1 MLLNKKSKCSSL
13 AQIVFGISRN
23 KKKGGLTSFC
33 SAFFRIQL
41 LLQSKNMN
49 AGIDNRSAFC
59 LFLKINDFQYS
70 LNYGNGLFSGI
81 FLCGYIIYIVVGM
94 SLLLLIDTFCFGF
107 YLRSMSVPSAALVG
121 T

>member
-1 MLLNKKSKCSSL
+1 
-13 AQIVFGISRN
+13 
-23 KKKGGLTSFC
+23 
-33 SAFFRIQL
+33 
-41 LLQSKNMN
+41 MN

-94 SLLLLIDTFCFGF
+94 SLLLLIDTFCFPRILPWE
-107 YLRSMSVPSAALVG
+107 YMSLPSAAVVEA
-121 T
+121 